1 MSITTPNYQGTFT
14 NASVKVGSY
23 ISLNLTQA
31 NTTFVNVTGALL
43 DISTNTF
50 ASGSNIGSNYTVNRT
65 ETTVFNSSDRASL
78 GFTNNR
84 SISIVNNSNQTL
96 LGNNSSELIQLNYTF
111 NNRTEA
117 VNNSE
122 GAQYVGTVITATEQY
137 FLSTSPTGSNT
148 TVTNSSML
156 NFDGNKTVVNVDN
169 SYNTISISEATR
181 NLRVRS

>member
-14 NASVKVGSY
+14 NASVKAGSY

-50 ASGSNIGSNYTVNRT
+50 ANGSNIGSNYTVNRT
-65 ETTVFNSSDRASL
+65 EMIVFNSSDRAGL

-96 LGNNSSELIQLNYTF
+96 VGNNSSELIQLNYTF

-122 GAQYVGTVITATEQY
+122 GAQYVGTVITATEEY
-137 FLSTSPTGSNT
+137 YLSTSPTSSNT
-148 TVTNSSML
+148 TLTNSSIL
-156 NFDGNKTVVNVDN
+156 NFDGNKTVVTVDN
-169 SYNTISISEATR
+169 TYNTFSISQATR
-181 NLRVRS
+181 NLRARS